1 MRSIHACRKLY
12 GAKQCLESCRPN
24 GRAAFRAASKFS
36 IVNIATGITEMFT
49 CESTLRSMPMRCS
62 RCKGTRKRGTASC
75 RGLSGQALRQRRRRL
90 RSPPHRRQARG
101 DCRRSPRPGRRVRR
115 SLRRFPRQTVSGRW
129 RLSRRLRHQQH
140 RRCAVRRGAVPFA
153 PIGFGQELRPS
164 SARDAVS
171 APKRG
176 GAPAWGRGSSGRQAP
191 SPSSSSNGRKG
202 GRSCMCS
209 SLPTNFP
216 GVLTQAHRRK
226 YASCKDDRVGDQVV
240 EG

>member
-12 GAKQCLESCRPN
+12 GAKQCLESCRSN

-90 RSPPHRRQARG
+90 RSPPHRRRARR
-101 DCRRSPRPGRRVRR
+101 DCRRLPRPGRRVRR
-115 SLRRFPRQTVSGRW
+115 SLRRFPRQTVLVRW
-129 RLSRRLRHQQH
+129 RLSPRLRHQLH

-153 PIGFGQELRPS
+153 PTGTSDRNCARPLRGMQCRRQ
-164 SARDAVS
+164 SAAARRPAGEEVQ
-171 APKRG
+171 AARRLRHCRTEG
-176 GAPAWGRGSSGRQAP
+176 GASGHACAVAARRIFPVYWRRPTDVSMPAA
-191 SPSSSSNGRKG
+191 K
-202 GRSCMCS
+202 
-209 SLPTNFP
+209 T
-216 GVLTQAHRRK
+216 TA
-226 YASCKDDRVGDQVV
+226 
-240 EG
+240 